1 MLRTIQTSRRRHQ
14 MLELYFIFYRVP
26 KMMTRV
32 AREQNRSA
40 LGWSLIGIGTWIGVE
55 IFVIFALTFMYQFLV
70 AGTDWTEPQPAG
82 FRFVAYLL
90 ALIAAL
96 LAVTGLTR
104 WLESKRS
111 APYRYPSPPPPP
123 TFSGNR
129 NG

>member
-1 MLRTIQTSRRRHQ
+1 MLRTIQTSCRSQQ

-32 AREQNRSA
+32 AREQKRSA

-55 IFVIFALTFMYQFLV
+55 LLVIFTFTFFYQFVV
-70 AGTDWTEPQPAG
+70 AGDWTDPIPSG
-82 FRFVAYLL
+82 FRFVSYLL

-96 LAVTGLTR
+96 AAVTGLTR

-111 APYRYPSPPPPP
+111 ARYRYPSPPPPP
-123 TFSGNR
+123 TFSANQ

>member
-1 MLRTIQTSRRRHQ
+1 

-40 LGWSLIGIGTWIGVE
+40 LAWSLIGIGTWIGAE
-55 IFVIFALTFMYQFLV
+55 MFVIFTLTFIYQFIV
-70 AGTDWTEPQPAG
+70 AGDWTDPQPAG
-82 FRFVAYLL
+82 FRFVTYLF
-90 ALIAAL
+90 ALVAAFV
-96 LAVTGLTR
+96 AVTGLTR
-104 WLESKRS
+104 WLESKRY

-129 NG
+129 ND